1 MKRRNRIGIMV
12 ISSIFVGIL
21 LIPTLIVVPFTD
33 SNDTAKVEET
43 QAPSAANESVTEL
56 PASLS
61 PFSIHV
67 LRSKTKEV
75 EEVPLETYV
84 SRVVA
89 SEMPASFELE
99 ALKAQALAARTYI
112 TRHLA
117 QGEPVSENADVT
129 DTVQHQVYKSDQ
141 ELRDLWGEN
150 YKENISKI
158 NRAVK
163 ETAGEI
169 ITYKQQPIEAAFFST
184 SNGYTENS
192 EDYWKNEIPY
202 LKSVASPWDKA
213 SPKFNDQKIVP
224 VSGLESSLGVD
235 ILPTLSNMELT
246 KTEGGR
252 VDQITIGSETFS
264 GRQIRE
270 EFNLQS
276 SDFTMEVKNNHVIF
290 TTQGYGHGVGMSQYG
305 ANGMA
310 KDGKTYKEIIKHYY
324 QNTEIS
330 PMSKQTAAITTA
342 KQTVN

>member
-1 MKRRNRIGIMV
+1 MKKRNRIGIAVM
-12 ISSIFVGIL
+12 SSIFAGIIF
-21 LIPTLIVVPFTD
+21 IPTVIVLPFTG
-33 SNDTAKVEET
+33 SSDTAQVQET
-43 QAPSAANESVTEL
+43 QAQAAEDEEVVTEL

-67 LRSKTKEV
+67 LRSETDKV

-99 ALKAQALAARTYI
+99 ALKAQALAARTYV
-112 TRHLA
+112 TRHLS
-117 QGEPVSENADVT
+117 QGGPVSENADVT
-129 DTVQHQVYKSDQ
+129 DTTQHQVYKNEK
-141 ELRDLWGEN
+141 ELRNLWGDH
-150 YKENISKI
+150 YVENISKI
-158 NRAVK
+158 NKAVQ

-192 EDYWKNEIPY
+192 EDYWKQEIPY
-202 LKSVASPWDKA
+202 LKSVESPWDKA
-213 SPKFNDQKIVP
+213 SPRFADQKIVP
-224 VSGLESSLGVD
+224 LSGLETALGVD
-235 ILPTLSNMELT
+235 VTPSLSNLKLT

-264 GRQIRE
+264 GRKIRE
-270 EFNLQS
+270 AFNLQS
-276 SDFTMEVKNNHVIF
+276 SDFTLEQKNDHIIF
-290 TTQGYGHGVGMSQYG
+290 TTQGFGHGVGMSQYG

-310 KDGKTYKEIIKHYY
+310 KAGKTYKEIIEHYY

-330 PMSKQTAAITTA
+330 PMSKQTASITTV
-342 KQTVN
+342 K